1 MTTLLASAGEYLE
14 FHTALRERQVDQ
26 LLVNNICGF
35 GTLAPPFPTN
45 RPAKNRLSVRQP
57 RTPNCILSMLAGQ
70 WSQGHS
76 AGNEELF
83 FDGRDVGE
91 QVPDA
96 GSAC

>member
-1 MTTLLASAGEYLE
+1 MNILLSATGEYLE
-14 FHTALRERQVDQ
+14 FHTALRERQVDRF
-26 LLVNNICGF
+26 LVSNICDF
-35 GTLAPPFPTN
+35 GTLAPLFPTI
-45 RPAKNRLSVRQP
+45 RPANNRLSVRQP

-76 AGNEELF
+76 AGNEELS

-96 GSAC
+96 GYAC